1 MEYSNPKIPEGIN
14 TTDEHPLKEFFILSV
29 GVLGL
34 IFIAV
39 IILSLTAE
47 KLAVYVPFET
57 EQSLIPEMWA
67 QIEPDTESE
76 TGKQTRHYMQSL
88 SNRLA
93 VHMNLPEEME
103 ITVHYIEED
112 IVNAVATIGGHIF
125 IYKGLLNELHSENA
139 LAMVIAHE
147 MAHVHHRHPIIAM
160 GRAVVIGLLLS
171 AISGASSDLF
181 VGQVV
186 NETGLIAMLNFN
198 RDQERQAD
206 ITALNAV
213 NGLYHHVAGTNDLF
227 NALMRAHDPDDVE
240 PPVFLSTHPVTQD
253 RIDDLIKYAQEK
265 GWETDSTLTPIP
277 LNLRL
282 GQPY

>member
-34 IFIAV
+34 IFVAV

-57 EQSLIPEMWA
+57 EQNLIPEIWT

-76 TGKQTRHYMQSL
+76 TGKQTREYMQSL
-88 SNRLA
+88 SDRLA
-93 VHMNLPEEME
+93 VHMKIPEEME
-103 ITVHYIEED
+103 ITVHYVEED
-112 IVNAVATIGGHIF
+112 IVNAFATIGGHIF
-125 IYKGLLNELHSENA
+125 IYQGLLSQLHSENA

-160 GRAVVIGLLLS
+160 GRGVVIGLLLS

-186 NETGLIAMLNFN
+186 SETGLIAILNFN
-198 RDQERQAD
+198 RDQEREAD

-227 NALMRAHDPDDVE
+227 KALMQAHPDEIE

-253 RIDDLIKYAQEK
+253 RIDDLIEYAQVK
-265 GWETDSTLTPIP
+265 GWDTEAKLTPIP
-277 LNLRL
+277 QELR
-282 GQPY
+282 

>member
-14 TTDEHPLKEFFILSV
+14 TTDEHPLKEFIILSV

-57 EQSLIPEMWA
+57 EQDLIPEMWV
-67 QIEPDTESE
+67 QVNTETESE
-76 TGKQTRHYMQSL
+76 TGKQTRKYMQSL
-88 SNRLA
+88 SDRLA
-93 VHMNLPEEME
+93 VHMQLPEGME
-103 ITVHYIEED
+103 ITVHYVEED
-112 IVNAVATIGGHIF
+112 IVNAFATIGGHIF
-125 IYKGLLNELHSENA
+125 IYQGLLDELHSENA

-147 MAHVHHRHPIIAM
+147 MAHVYHRHPIIAM
-160 GRAVVIGLLLS
+160 GRGVVIGLLLS
-171 AISGASSDLF
+171 AISGGSGDLF

-186 NETGLIAMLNFN
+186 NETGMIAMLNFN
-198 RDQERQAD
+198 RDQEREAD
-206 ITALNAV
+206 ITALNTV

-227 NALMRAHDPDDVE
+227 KALMQAHDPDEIE

-253 RIDDLIKYAQEK
+253 RIVDLIEYAKEK
-265 GWETDSTLTPIP
+265 GWDTDTELTPIP
-277 LNLRL
+277 QELR
-282 GQPY
+282 

>member
-14 TTDEHPLKEFFILSV
+14 TTDEHPLKEFFILSI

-34 IFIAV
+34 IFVAV

-57 EQSLIPEMWA
+57 EQSLIPEIWT

-76 TGKQTRHYMQSL
+76 TGRQRREYMQSL
-88 SNRLA
+88 SDRLA
-93 VHMNLPEEME
+93 VHMQLPEEME
-103 ITVHYIEED
+103 ITVHYVEED
-112 IVNAVATIGGHIF
+112 IVNAFATIGGHIF
-125 IYKGLLNELHSENA
+125 IYQGLLNQLHSENA

-160 GRAVVIGLLLS
+160 GRGVVIGLLLS

-198 RDQERQAD
+198 RDQEREAD

-227 NALMRAHDPDDVE
+227 KALMQAHPDEIE

-253 RIDDLIKYAQEK
+253 RIDDLIEYAQAK
-265 GWETDSTLTPIP
+265 GWDTDSALTPIP
-277 LNLRL
+277 QNLR
-282 GQPY
+282 

>member
-1 MEYSNPKIPEGIN
+1 MEYSNPTIPEGIN
-14 TTDEHPLKEFFILSV
+14 TTDEHPLQEFIILSV

-39 IILSLTAE
+39 IILSLAAE

-57 EQSLIPEMWA
+57 EQDLIPEMWA
-67 QIEPDTESE
+67 QVNTETESE
-76 TGKQTRHYMQSL
+76 TGKQTREYMQSL
-88 SNRLA
+88 SDRLA
-93 VHMNLPEEME
+93 VHMQLPKEME
-103 ITVHYIEED
+103 ITVHYVEED
-112 IVNAVATIGGHIF
+112 IVNAFATIGGHIF
-125 IYKGLLNELHSENA
+125 IYQGLLDELHSENA

-147 MAHVHHRHPIIAM
+147 MAHLHHRHPIIAM
-160 GRAVVIGLLLS
+160 GRGVVIGLLLS

-186 NETGLIAMLNFN
+186 NETGMIAMLNFN
-198 RDQERQAD
+198 RDQEREAD

-227 NALMRAHDPDDVE
+227 KALMQALDPDEIE

-253 RIDDLIKYAQEK
+253 RIVDLIEYAQEK
-265 GWETDSTLTPIP
+265 GWDTDTELTPLP
-277 LNLRL
+277 QELR
-282 GQPY
+282 

>member
-14 TTDEHPLKEFFILSV
+14 TTDENPLKEFFILSI

-34 IFIAV
+34 IFITV
-39 IILSLTAE
+39 IILSLSAE
-47 KLAVYVPFET
+47 KLAIYVPFET

-76 TGKQTRHYMQSL
+76 TGNQIREYMQSL
-88 SNRLA
+88 SDRLA
-93 VHMNLPEEME
+93 VHMQLPEKME
-103 ITVHYIEED
+103 ITVHYVEED
-112 IVNAVATIGGHIF
+112 IVNAFATIGGHIF
-125 IYKGLLNELHSENA
+125 IYQGLLNELDSENA

-160 GRAVVIGLLLS
+160 GRGVVIGLLLS

-198 RDQERQAD
+198 RDQEREAD
-206 ITALNAV
+206 ISAINAV

-227 NALMRAHDPDDVE
+227 RALMQAHDPDEVE

-253 RIDDLIKYAQEK
+253 RIDDLIEYAQAK
-265 GWETDSTLTPIP
+265 GWDTEAELTPIP
-277 LNLRL
+277 QELR
-282 GQPY
+282 

>member
-14 TTDEHPLKEFFILSV
+14 TTDEHPLKEFIILSV

-34 IFIAV
+34 IFVAV
-39 IILSLTAE
+39 ITLSLTAE

-57 EQSLIPEMWA
+57 EQDLIPEMWA

-76 TGKQTRHYMQSL
+76 TGKQTREYMQSL
-88 SNRLA
+88 SDRLA
-93 VHMNLPEEME
+93 VHMKIPEEME
-103 ITVHYIEED
+103 ITVHYVEED
-112 IVNAVATIGGHIF
+112 IVNAFATIGGHIF
-125 IYKGLLNELHSENA
+125 IYQGLLSQLHSENA

-160 GRAVVIGLLLS
+160 GRGVVIGLLLS

-186 NETGLIAMLNFN
+186 SETGLIAMLNFN
-198 RDQERQAD
+198 RDQEREAD

-227 NALMRAHDPDDVE
+227 TALMQAHPDEIE

-253 RIDDLIKYAQEK
+253 RIDDLVEYAQVK
-265 GWETDSTLTPIP
+265 GWDTEAELTPIP
-277 LNLRL
+277 QELR
-282 GQPY
+282 

>member
-34 IFIAV
+34 IFVAV

-57 EQSLIPEMWA
+57 EQSLIPEIWT

-76 TGKQTRHYMQSL
+76 TGKQTREYMQSL
-88 SNRLA
+88 SDRLA
-93 VHMNLPEEME
+93 VHMQLPEEME
-103 ITVHYIEED
+103 ITVHYVEED
-112 IVNAVATIGGHIF
+112 TVNAFATIGGHIF
-125 IYKGLLNELHSENA
+125 IYQGLLNQLHSENA

-147 MAHVHHRHPIIAM
+147 VAHVYHRHPIIAM
-160 GRAVVIGLLLS
+160 GRGVVIGLLLS

-186 NETGLIAMLNFN
+186 NETGLIAMLTFN
-198 RDQERQAD
+198 RDQEREAD

-227 NALMRAHDPDDVE
+227 TALMQAHDPDEIE

-253 RIDDLIKYAQEK
+253 RIDDLIEYAQAK
-265 GWETDSTLTPIP
+265 GWETNSTLTPIP
-277 LNLRL
+277 QNLR
-282 GQPY
+282 

>member
-1 MEYSNPKIPEGIN
+1 
-14 TTDEHPLKEFFILSV
+14 
-29 GVLGL
+29 
-34 IFIAV
+34 
-39 IILSLTAE
+39 
-47 KLAVYVPFET
+47 VPFET
-57 EQSLIPEMWA
+57 EQSLIPEIWT

-76 TGKQTRHYMQSL
+76 TGKQTREYMQSL
-88 SNRLA
+88 SDRLA
-93 VHMNLPEEME
+93 VHMQLPEEME
-103 ITVHYIEED
+103 ITVHYVEED
-112 IVNAVATIGGHIF
+112 IVNAFATIGGHIF
-125 IYKGLLNELHSENA
+125 IYQGLLNQLHSENA

-160 GRAVVIGLLLS
+160 GRGVVIGLLLS

-198 RDQERQAD
+198 RDQEREAD

-227 NALMRAHDPDDVE
+227 KALMQAHPDEIE

-253 RIDDLIKYAQEK
+253 RINDLIEYAQVK
-265 GWETDSTLTPIP
+265 GWDTDSALTPIP
-277 LNLRL
+277 QELR
-282 GQPY
+282 